1 MQRCYQPSLDGL
13 RAIAIAAVVLY
24 HATDFTFPATGLLG
38 VDLFFVLSGFLI
50 TSLLL
55 DEHRRTGAVSLGSFY
70 RRRAIRLLPAMF
82 LLLGVF
88 VVVAS
93 FVGDMREAVVGAAAG
108 LGYVMNHAL
117 ATGHAGLLPDELTH
131 LWSLS
136 AEEQFYLV
144 WPLVLLG
151 FFRARIA
158 FAAWACAIGIILVQL
173 RALDL
178 LATGAS
184 TQRVEF
190 GIDTRS
196 LSILTGCLLALLLA
210 GRLGSVPRIPQ
221 RLELVA
227 PVLFVALIVIDW
239 KRSVFA
245 GPLLVAALCSAVLV
259 MQALD
264 RTSPVTR
271 ALSVAPLVF
280 LGRISYGLYL
290 WHLPILAAFG
300 VMGAGLT
307 LRRRACGRAR
317 GRCCDCVV
325 LPRRAAAPAALEP
338 SVRTRGAHGSAGA
351 GRRDCRPAALKT
363 PTWEAD
369 TLLT

>member
-1 MQRCYQPSLDGL
+1 MERRYQPSLDGL

-24 HATDFTFPATGLLG
+24 HATDFTFPATGQLG

-50 TSLLL
+50 TTLLL
-55 DEHRRTGAVSLGSFY
+55 DEHRRAGAVSLASFY
-70 RRRAIRLLPAMF
+70 RRRAARLLPAM
-82 LLLGVF
+82 LVLLGVF
-88 VVVAS
+88 SVVTSV
-93 FVGDMREAVVGAAAG
+93 VGDAREAVAGVAAG

-117 ATGHAGLLPDELTH
+117 AAGHAGALPDELEH

-144 WPLVLLG
+144 WPLLLLG
-151 FFRARIA
+151 FFRGRVGLAG
-158 FAAWACAIGIILVQL
+158 WACATGIVLVQL

-190 GIDTRS
+190 GVDTRS
-196 LSILTGCLLALLLA
+196 VSILTGCLLALLLA
-210 GRLGSVPRIPQ
+210 ARSGSVPRIPQ

-227 PVLFVALIVIDW
+227 PVLFVALVVIDW

-259 MQALD
+259 VQALD
-264 RTSPVTR
+264 RTSPVAR
-271 ALSVAPLVF
+271 ALSLAPMVF

-307 LRRRACGRAR
+307 PVAVPAVALAIAAATASYYLVELPLRRRWSRPATRAE
-317 GRCCDCVV
+317 
-325 LPRRAAAPAALEP
+325 RAAQPVP
-338 SVRTRGAHGSAGA
+338 DGVVVVQPR
-351 GRRDCRPAALKT
+351 
-363 PTWEAD
+363 
-369 TLLT
+369 